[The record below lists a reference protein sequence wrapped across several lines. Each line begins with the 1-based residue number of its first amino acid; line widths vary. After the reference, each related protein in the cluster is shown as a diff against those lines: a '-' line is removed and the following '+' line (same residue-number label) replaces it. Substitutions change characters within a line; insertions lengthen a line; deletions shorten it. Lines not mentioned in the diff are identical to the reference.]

1 MEPIKVVLRYIDGAI
16 LKGYARNLHPHR
28 PTFHFQAAA
37 EGTFVRELSVD
48 GLKALFLEKSFEGD
62 PDYRERNEFV
72 AGDMPCE
79 SKVEVTFRDGEI
91 MQGCIVGYHPE
102 QPGFF
107 LRPADPESNNILV
120 LARSSAVKGLRRL

>member
-1 MEPIKVVLRYIDGAI
+1 MEPIKVVLRYIDGTM

-28 PTFHFQAAA
+28 PTFHFQTNAQASSSM
-37 EGTFVRELSVD
+37 EFGVD
-48 GLKALFLEKSFEGD
+48 GLKALFLVKSFEGD

-72 AGDMPCE
+72 EGDMPCE

-120 LARSSAVKGLRRL
+120 LARSAAVKGLRRL

>member
-1 MEPIKVVLRYIDGAI
+1 MEPIKVVLRYIDEAI
-16 LKGYARNLHPHR
+16 LKGYARNLYPHR
-28 PTFHFQAAA
+28 PTFHFAAA
-37 EGTFVRELSVD
+37 EGTFAQELSVD
-48 GLKALFLEKSFEGD
+48 GLKALFLVKSFEGD

-72 AGDMPCE
+72 AGDMPYE
-79 SKVEVTFRDGEI
+79 SKVEVTFRDGET

-120 LARSSAVKGLRRL
+120 LARSSAVRGLRRL